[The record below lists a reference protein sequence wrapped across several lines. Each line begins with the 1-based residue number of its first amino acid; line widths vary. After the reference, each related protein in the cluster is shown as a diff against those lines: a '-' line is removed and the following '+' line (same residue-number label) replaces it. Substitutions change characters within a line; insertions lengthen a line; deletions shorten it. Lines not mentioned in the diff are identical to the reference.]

1 MKITLRVCLFLL
13 APAVAAQPL
22 KIVTVS
28 APEVQC
34 VLSPR
39 CKVAMEDLSAPVSAS
54 GFLQSRNYK
63 AAAGLY
69 VYEYRID
76 LRDAAGAS
84 GIRTLTVEFGPN
96 ARFDFDGSGKADVF
110 VTTRGNLGKVGVQS
124 AVRDGGR
131 VTFTFDPP
139 VSGGDSTFFFG
150 LLSRFPRRTVE
161 ASAAGAGGPPLTLPA
176 WAPHY

>member
-1 MKITLRVCLFLL
+1 MLLL
-13 APAVAAQPL
+13 ASAAGAQPL
-22 KIVTVS
+22 KIVAVS

-34 VLSPR
+34 AFSR
-39 CKVAMEDLSAPVSAS
+39 NCKVAVEDLSAPVSAS

-76 LRDAAGAS
+76 LRDAAGAG

-96 ARFDFDGSGKADVF
+96 ARYDFDGRGKADVF
-110 VTTRGNLGKVGVQS
+110 VTTRGNLGKVGLQS

-150 LLSRFPRRTVE
+150 LMSRFPRHTIT
-161 ASAAGAGGPPLTLPA
+161 ASAAGAGGAPLMLAA
-176 WAPHY
+176 WAPQY